1 MKKALILAFV
11 AAAILAVAQSPEM
24 NDLSASNALGGKQV
38 LDAIRNAT
46 TVTVQRVD
54 TIFPP
59 EDDPNG
65 KSKVVDLG
73 EPFAVPAEQAQ
84 ALKEAFCSG
93 KTYLSP
99 SKACRFRANVRY
111 GFEGAGDKV
120 TLVLCF
126 GCGEMEVWQK
136 GEMVSFGPFDGGYG
150 HILKLTQSL
159 FPKDEFLAKFDEKIF
174 QERAKRMEV
183 MKP

>member
-1 MKKALILAFV
+1 MKKALVLAFV

-24 NDLSASNALGGKQV
+24 NELSASTALGGKAV
-38 LDAIRNAT
+38 YDAIRHASK
-46 TVTVQRVD
+46 VTVQRVD
-54 TIFPP
+54 TVYPP
-59 EDDPNG
+59 EDNPTG
-65 KSKVVDLG
+65 PTKVIDLG
-73 EPFAVPAEQAQ
+73 EPFSVPTAQ
-84 ALKEAFCSG
+84 ADALKDAFCSG

-136 GEMVSFGPFDGGYG
+136 GQMVSFGPFDGGYG
-150 HILKLTQSL
+150 HILKLTQAL
-159 FPKDEFLAKFDEKIF
+159 FPKDEFLAQFDEKIF
-174 QERAKRMEV
+174 QERVKRMEV
-183 MKP
+183 IKP